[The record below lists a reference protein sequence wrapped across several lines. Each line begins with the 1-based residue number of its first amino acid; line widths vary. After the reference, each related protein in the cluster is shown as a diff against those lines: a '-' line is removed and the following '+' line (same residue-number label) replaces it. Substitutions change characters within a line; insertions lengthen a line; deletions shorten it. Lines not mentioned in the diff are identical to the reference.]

1 MRVNP
6 HLFCTNL
13 CTNAW
18 WVCMRYFCRIRELR
32 VNSLPPRIK
41 IYFIYFSSIFCKDYI
56 SCAISDSIWDIFRP
70 FGHFWVSEGKTSKN
84 IYHFNVLNLFLQA
97 QKWWIISLFSILW
110 LIFGHFINPFLN
122 YFFFFTFFGHYWVFQ
137 HPNNVK
143 STIFLT
149 FISNSLSRE
158 SGK

>member
-1 MRVNP
+1 MR
-6 HLFCTNL
+6 LW
-13 CTNAW
+13 AW
-18 WVCMRYFCRIRELR
+18 VFSSPPLVTTCLMLIDWSNVQSKLEL
-32 VNSLPPRIK
+32 SLAQYSPSL
-41 IYFIYFSSIFCKDYI
+41 YFIYFSLIFCKDYI
-56 SCAISDSIWDIFRP
+56 SCAISYSIWDIFRP

-84 IYHFNVLNLFLQA
+84 IYHFNAINLFLQA

-122 YFFFFTFFGHYWVFQ
+122 YFFLTFFGHYWVFQ